1 MYFHALKYTLKALLR
16 NRAQIFWCF
25 AFPIVL
31 ATMFS
36 FAFSGLAEDE
46 AFSAVPVA
54 IVAKNSEHD
63 AMLKDI
69 LDAVNT
75 PEEDSFLAVTYA
87 SEEEALSLLEDNEV
101 AGILSFDDDALVLS
115 VAAERNSQRLEQSML
130 QVFMEQFNLNYQTIS
145 KIAAKHPEK
154 LSDVTET
161 LSRETA
167 YLTETSFT
175 EGNYSES
182 LTYFY
187 NLIAMTCLYA
197 AMMGSNIA
205 VDNQANL
212 SALGARRCISPVH
225 RLISILGDLSAALI
239 FQFCSIFI
247 GICYM
252 HFALG
257 VDFGSQI
264 GYVLLASF
272 FGCLTGVS
280 LGFFIGSFGHG
291 TRETKFGILMAVIM
305 LNCMFSGLMIGNIR
319 IYVEKIFPLY
329 NHINPAALISDS
341 FYALIVYP
349 SHERYFINLL
359 TLFGLSVVFCVGG
372 FVLVRRKKYASL

>member
-329 NHINPAALISDS
+329 NHINPAALISS
-341 FYALIVYP
+341 FKGQAA
-349 SHERYFINLL
+349 
-359 TLFGLSVVFCVGG
+359 
-372 FVLVRRKKYASL
+372 ASSL